1 MGRRRRRGEV
11 TSYRGRR
18 AASIENGTLRVTV
31 LEEGGHIAE
40 ICDLASGVNPLWTP
54 GWPSIEPS
62 LYHPTRHP
70 EYGGGA
76 DASLLSGIMGH
87 NLCLDVFGGPSAS
100 EAAAG
105 LPAHGEASVAPFSVT
120 SSARTIE
127 METVLPQAQL
137 QVTRTLTLEG
147 PVVRVD
153 ETVEN
158 LTATDRAVGWTEH
171 VTIGPPFLTP
181 GATRLQVGADRSLV
195 YPGRFGAAD
204 YLTPG
209 AEFVWP
215 HAPRRGGG
223 TADLGTYPATAPSGS
238 YTAHRLDPGR
248 GTASFVLFSPAL
260 RLAFGYAWS
269 RADFPWLGLWEEHRS
284 RSEAPWN
291 GAETTWGL
299 EFGVSPLP
307 ENRQQ
312 MIERGR
318 TFDTPGFLWI
328 PARQRIAVVYRAI
341 LRHAEAMP
349 ASLE

>member
-1 MGRRRRRGEV
+1 V

-18 AASIENGTLRVTV
+18 AASIDNGALRVTV

-40 ICDLASGVNPLWTP
+40 ICDLATGVNPLWTP

-62 LYHPTRHP
+62 LYQPARHP

-87 NLCLDVFGGPSAS
+87 NLCLDVFGGPSAA

-105 LPAHGEASVAPFSVT
+105 LPAHGEASVARFSVEA
-120 SSARTIE
+120 SARTIE
-127 METVLPQAQL
+127 MKTVLPEAQL
-137 QVTRTLTLEG
+137 HVTRTLTLDG
-147 PVVRVD
+147 PVVRVH

-171 VTIGPPFLTP
+171 VTIGPPFLAP
-181 GATRLQVGADRSLV
+181 GATRLHVDADRSLV
-195 YPGRFGAAD
+195 YPDRFGAAD
-204 YLTPG
+204 YLAPG

-215 HAPRRGGG
+215 HAPRLGGG
-223 TADLGTYPATAPSGS
+223 TADLGTYPATAPSDS
-238 YTAHRLDPGR
+238 YTAHRLDPR
-248 GTASFVLFSPAL
+248 RDTASFVLFSPASG
-260 RLAFGYAWS
+260 LAFGYAWR
-269 RADFPWLGLWEEHRS
+269 RADFPWLGLWEEYRS
-284 RSEAPWN
+284 RSAAPWN
-291 GAETTWGL
+291 GAEITWGL

-307 ENRQQ
+307 ESRQQ

-318 TFDTPGFLWI
+318 TFDTPGFRWI
-328 PARQRIAVVYRAI
+328 PARQRIEVAYRAI
-341 LRHAEAMP
+341 LRHTDGMP